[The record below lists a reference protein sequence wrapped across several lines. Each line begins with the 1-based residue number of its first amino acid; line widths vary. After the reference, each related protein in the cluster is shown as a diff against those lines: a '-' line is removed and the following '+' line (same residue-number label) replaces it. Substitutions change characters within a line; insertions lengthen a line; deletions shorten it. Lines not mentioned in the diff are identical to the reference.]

1 MVSPDTYN
9 DEYSLVA
16 ISGLLDIDTNTMI
29 PGLRL
34 IQFLNENGQ
43 PRAGWVTPDGTS
55 VGALGAFDST
65 FALARAA
72 IAAGRPLEDFAA
84 AHKGPATLSYAGL
97 LGAARVLPPLTHPD
111 PARCLVSGTGL
122 THYGSASA
130 RDQMHQKLSANAG
143 ALTDT
148 MQMFKWGVDGGR
160 PDNEPGAQ
168 PEWFY
173 KGHGDIVVGC
183 GAALPSPSFA
193 LDGGEEPE
201 IVGLYVIGADG
212 TPHRLGFAIGNEF
225 SDHIT
230 ERKNY
235 LYLAH
240 SKLRHC
246 AVGPEL
252 RTGAPPPHMNGMSR
266 IRRGA
271 HVVWERPFVTGEN
284 NMCHSLANLEYHHF
298 KYSAH
303 RRPGDVHLHFF
314 GTATVSFADGV
325 HAEPGDV
332 FEVDLP
338 DLGAP
343 LANVLM
349 RVDGGFAFGGVRQM

>member
-1 MVSPDTYN
+1 M
-9 DEYSLVA
+9 
-16 ISGLLDIDTNTMI
+16 LDIDTNTMI

-34 IQFLNENGQ
+34 IQFIDEHAR
-43 PRAGWVTPDGTS
+43 PHAGWVTPDGAS
-55 VGALGAFDST
+55 VGTVGDFEST
-65 FALARAA
+65 YALAQAA
-72 IAAGRPLEDFAA
+72 LASGKSLDSFVELHKQPANRPYAALLAEGRL
-84 AHKGPATLSYAGL
+84 
-97 LGAARVLPPLTHPD
+97 LPPLTHPD
-111 PARCLVSGTGL
+111 VSRCLVSGTGL

-130 RDQMHQKLSANAG
+130 RDAMHKKLAANAES
-143 ALTDT
+143 LSDS

-160 PDNEPGAQ
+160 PENGEPGAQ

-173 KGHGDIVVGC
+173 KGDGAIVVGC
-183 GAALPSPSFA
+183 GAPLPSPSFA

-201 IVGLYVIGADG
+201 IVGLYLIGPDG

-252 RTGAPPPHMNGMSR
+252 RTGAPPPHMAGVSR

-271 HVVWERPFVTGEN
+271 QIIWERPFVTGEN

-298 KYSAH
+298 KYAAH

-314 GTATVSFADGV
+314 GTATLSFADGV
-325 HAEPGDV
+325 HAAPGDV

-343 LANVLM
+343 LTNRLS
-349 RVDGGFAFGGVRQM
+349 RVDGGFEFGGVRAL

>member
-1 MVSPDTYN
+1 M
-9 DEYSLVA
+9 
-16 ISGLLDIDTNTMI
+16 
-29 PGLRL
+29 RL
-34 IQFLNENGQ
+34 IQFIDDTGQ
-43 PRAGWVTPDGTS
+43 PRAGWVTPDGSS
-55 VGALGAFDST
+55 VGGLGSFAST
-65 FALARAA
+65 FALANAA
-72 IAAGRPLEDFAA
+72 LVAGKSLDEFAA
-84 AHKGPATLSYAGL
+84 LHMEPANRPYPSLLSAG
-97 LGAARVLPPLTHPD
+97 RVLPPLTHPD
-111 PARCLVSGTGL
+111 PARCRVTGTGL

-130 RDQMHQKLSANAG
+130 RDAMHRKLAANVES
-143 ALTDT
+143 LSDS

-160 PDNEPGAQ
+160 PLDGNPGAQ

-173 KGHGDIVVGC
+173 KGDGGIVVGC
-183 GAALPSPSFA
+183 GAQLPSPSFA

-201 IVGLYVIGADG
+201 LVGLYLIGADG
-212 TPHRLGFAIGNEF
+212 TPNRLGFAIGNEF
-225 SDHIT
+225 SDHVT

-246 AVGPEL
+246 SVGPEL
-252 RTGAPPPHMNGMSR
+252 RTGTPPPHMAGVSR
-266 IRRGA
+266 IRRGSQ
-271 HVVWERPFVTGEN
+271 VLWERPFVTGEN

-298 KYSAH
+298 KYAAH

-314 GTATVSFADGV
+314 GTATLSFADGV

-343 LANVLM
+343 LVNPLA
-349 RVDGGFAFGGVRQM
+349 RFDGGFALGGVRQL

>member
-1 MVSPDTYN
+1 
-9 DEYSLVA
+9 
-16 ISGLLDIDTNTMI
+16 MI
-29 PGLRL
+29 LALRL
-34 IQFLNENGQ
+34 IQFVNEQGS
-43 PRAGWVTPDGTS
+43 PSAGWVTPDGQS
-55 VGALGAFDST
+55 VGSLGSFGSTLALAQAALSAGESLET
-65 FALARAA
+65 FAGRHQQRAA
-72 IAAGRPLEDFAA
+72 LPYAEL
-84 AHKGPATLSYAGL
+84 LSQR
-97 LGAARVLPPLTHPD
+97 RVLPPLTHPD

-130 RDQMHQKLSANAG
+130 RDAMHQKLSANTG

-148 MQMFKWGVDGGR
+148 MQMFKWGVEGGR
-160 PDNEPGAQ
+160 PADGVSPGAQ

-173 KGHGDIVVGC
+173 KGHGDNVIPC
-183 GAALPSPSFA
+183 GGELPSPAFA

-201 IVGLYVIGADG
+201 IVGLYLIGPDG

-225 SDHIT
+225 SDHVT

-240 SKLRHC
+240 SKLRPC

-252 RTGAPPPHMNGMSR
+252 RTGAPPAHMEGVSR
-266 IRRGA
+266 IRRA
-271 HVVWERPFVTGEN
+271 DRVLWERPFVTGEN

-298 KYSAH
+298 KYAAH

-314 GTATVSFADGV
+314 GTATLSFADGV
-325 HAEPGDV
+325 QAEPGDV
-332 FEVDLP
+332 FEIDLP

-343 LANVLM
+343 LVNPVTRAAS
-349 RVDGGFAFGGVRQM
+349 GFSFGGVRQM